1 MLIPVLKRFES
12 LMLRSEV
19 PVSIDAY
26 FVPRETDH
34 RLFCELVS
42 ISRTVTNTHPQE
54 MDTTG
59 TRQTLNAL
67 HHRLKEII
75 KRFDINALPQLDLQA
90 TAVFLDTG
98 LDAQLPSHALQ
109 RLFKDT
115 EEMLLKY
122 RQPRDLND
130 IHRSLWGLLTGLLWW
145 GEYTLQFENNLVDT
159 ETVRV
164 VILNALKALLSHI
177 RSDIHTE
184 CNDKITAAIRAITT
198 AEISTLQETIHHA
211 TEQCR
216 MERRQY
222 NHDTDQTAYRELHE
236 ALRSIH
242 LRAVGLVPLDDEDS
256 DDPMDEDRADHMR
269 LQDREAL
276 QRVQTDHMHPQD
288 KADLQ
293 RVLEPLLSRFSD
305 DGQPSMA
312 MHCVAVFLKAAIE
325 LPLSGRS
332 RLSLLAKIDD
342 QLREHNSTSDS
353 DDPFFELL
361 IFTDEILDWGESTLQ
376 YEANQDRV
384 QVRSVLVQVLH
395 AVLSRMPS
403 LVAYACKKKIEDA
416 VQTIRHATADT
427 LLRTIERAHTECRG
441 AILPYYSP
449 V

>member
-12 LMLRSEV
+12 LMIRSEA
-19 PVSIDAY
+19 PMSIDAY

-59 TRQTLNAL
+59 TRQTLNVL

-98 LDAQLPSHALQ
+98 LDAQLPSQALQ
-109 RLFKDT
+109 RLFRDA

-130 IHRSLWGLLTGLLWW
+130 IHRSLWGLWTGLLWW
-145 GEYTLQFENNLVDT
+145 GEYTLRFENDVVDT
-159 ETVRV
+159 KTVRV
-164 VILNALKALLSHI
+164 VILNALETLLSHI
-177 RSDIHTE
+177 RSDIRNE

-198 AEISTLQETIHHA
+198 ADISTLQETIRHA

-216 MERRQY
+216 MERQQY

-236 ALRSIH
+236 ALRSLH
-242 LRAVGLVPLDDEDS
+242 LRAVRLVPLNDEDS

-288 KADLQ
+288 KEALQ
-293 RVLEPLLSRFSD
+293 RALEPLLSSFSD

-332 RLSLLAKIDD
+332 RLSLLTIVGD
-342 QLREHNSTSDS
+342 QLREHDFTSDS

-361 IFTDEILDWGESTLQ
+361 TFTGEILDWGDSTLQ
-376 YEANQDRV
+376 FDAHQDRA
-384 QVRSVLVQVLH
+384 QVCSVLVQVLC
-395 AVLSRMPS
+395 AILSRMPS
-403 LVAYACKKKIEDA
+403 LVVYACKTKIEDA
-416 VQTIRHATADT
+416 VETIRHATAAT
-427 LLRTIERAHTECRG
+427 LPRAIEIAHTQCRD
-441 AILPYYSP
+441 AILPYYLAE
-449 V
+449 